1 MCCVLRL
8 EVLEEISVDDW
19 RVGGGRT
26 EPHLTR
32 HTDRTTRSDE
42 TPSTISLLS
51 FQYTTEHPEP
61 EVFSLYIVRWSQ
73 GISLKD
79 LFPKWIT
86 GVQFSFITAWP
97 VGSSLSF
104 LMKAQAPPVL
114 QNQPLTQTC
123 KLSWNVP
130 IKHRTFNFITALDPH
145 STLIW

>member
-1 MCCVLRL
+1 MSIFSLHIIYLSLHFNVNTIKLKTVNIFRKGRIKILEVLKFRLKTLYLDLAYVLRVKV

-61 EVFSLYIVRWSQ
+61 EVFSLYIVR
-73 GISLKD
+73 
-79 LFPKWIT
+79 
-86 GVQFSFITAWP
+86 
-97 VGSSLSF
+97 
-104 LMKAQAPPVL
+104 
-114 QNQPLTQTC
+114 
-123 KLSWNVP
+123 
-130 IKHRTFNFITALDPH
+130 
-145 STLIW
+145 